1 MKSCKLKQKIIQQ
14 SLPCDIEINYLR
26 YTLGELTKKK
36 QLNATIATRAEI
48 LREQTS

>member
-36 QLNATIATRAEI
+36 NWMQQLQLE
-48 LREQTS
+48 LKF